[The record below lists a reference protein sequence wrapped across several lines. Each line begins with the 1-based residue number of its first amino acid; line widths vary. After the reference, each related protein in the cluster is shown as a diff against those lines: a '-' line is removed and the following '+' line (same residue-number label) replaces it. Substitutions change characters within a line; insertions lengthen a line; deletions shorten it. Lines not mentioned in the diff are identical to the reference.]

1 MSIRSAAS
9 SSNANR
15 VQGDFDA
22 ASGQL
27 RHLTAEEDVVGES
40 KGKGSTSR
48 LTAQRFDMDL
58 GGKHPQPLQGVAT
71 GNVHINLESQPV
83 LNLPEKTA
91 AGKGPEKKTLTAA
104 EVRFDFRP
112 DTHSLKDAETVG
124 PGTLLVTPADP
135 KTGEK
140 VITAGQFLMTFD
152 ARSRIES
159 LRGLAP
165 TQVLFRPPAT
175 APAGSTTQQS
185 QADRLD
191 AVFDV
196 GTQTLR
202 EVRQTGNFQYRD
214 GDRQAS
220 ADDAHYDA
228 QTQTMLLLGHPQVWD
243 PNSRVKCQKITI
255 DMRTNTS
262 IGEGKVQAT
271 HLPSPAPGAPPAPTP
286 ASAYQCAGGQDGGAA
301 AEPNRPLRRACPRL
315 AGDGRGG
322 IFGAGCV
329 PYPEAGQFRLAGG
342 DQLPATRRDGQ

>member
-1 MSIRSAAS
+1 M
-9 SSNANR
+9 
-15 VQGDFDA
+15 QGDFDA

-27 RHLTAEEDVVGES
+27 RHLTAENDVVGES
-40 KGKGSTSR
+40 KGKGSTSH

-58 GGKHPQPLQGVAT
+58 GGKHPQPLQGVAK

-83 LNLPEKTA
+83 LNLPEKAA
-91 AGKGPEKKTLTAA
+91 AGKGPEKKTLTAD
-104 EVRFDFRP
+104 EVRFDFQP
-112 DTHSLKDAETVG
+112 DTHGLKDAETVG

-135 KTGEK
+135 KTGER

-191 AVFDV
+191 ALFDV

-220 ADDAHYDA
+220 ADEAHYDA

-243 PNSRVKCQKITI
+243 TNSRVKC
-255 DMRTNTS
+255 
-262 IGEGKVQAT
+262 
-271 HLPSPAPGAPPAPTP
+271 
-286 ASAYQCAGGQDGGAA
+286 
-301 AEPNRPLRRACPRL
+301 RR
-315 AGDGRGG
+315 
-322 IFGAGCV
+322 
-329 PYPEAGQFRLAGG
+329 
-342 DQLPATRRDGQ
+342 